1 MNTKQKLTLGIAA
14 IFMVTLTIVGVTYAY
29 FVTRVNDNNTETVNV
44 QTAKLVALEYAPCDD
59 TEVKLENALPGTK
72 KTLAFAVKN
81 GDAVNSQTF
90 NIVLGTKKPSA
101 DSGEFLHAATEKINS
116 CINVLDAK
124 RSTEEGHNADCFATG
139 QKYNYITVNIYE
151 DTANCSNTPKGAAI
165 ATIKP
170 SYNGAAEY
178 GLYETIN
185 AEGITIAKATNDTT
199 PTVNNYVMEVSYDNA
214 PGNQNAENLA
224 ALDLKV
230 DISQ

>member
-81 GDAVNSQTF
+81 GDAVNDQTF
-90 NIVLGTKKPSA
+90 NITLGTKKPSA
-101 DSGEFLHAATEKINS
+101 ESGEFLHAATEKITS

-124 RSTEEGHNADCFATG
+124 RSTEEGKNADCFAPD

-165 ATIKP
+165 ASIKP
-170 SYNGAAEY
+170 SYNGAATY
-178 GLYETIN
+178 GLYETIK
-185 AEGITIAKATNDTT
+185 ADITIAKATNDTT